1 MRLLLLAYPWLEL
14 LSLIQLGIKTNALIA
29 LGYVLIM
36 LLLGT
41 ALLRFVGAHAMSR
54 LREAQRSGL
63 LQQHLLVD
71 DLALAVAALLLMIP
85 GLVSDVFAV
94 VVLIGPLRRAAARV
108 LGGVSGVSG
117 PLNNDLVDTA
127 NRGGPKRSVS
137 SGEPVTLDGDFE
149 TVDRD

>member
-29 LGYVLIM
+29 LVYVLVM

-71 DLALAVAALLLMIP
+71 DLALAVVALLLMIP

-94 VVLIGPLRRAAARV
+94 VVLISPLRRAAARI
-108 LGGVSGVSG
+108 LGVSGVSQ
-117 PLNNDLVDTA
+117 PLDNDFGDTA
-127 NRGGPKRSVS
+127 NQSTPNRSAS
-137 SGEPVTLDGDFE
+137 SGEPVTLEGDYE
-149 TVDRD
+149 AVDRD

>member
-1 MRLLLLAYPWLEL
+1 
-14 LSLIQLGIKTNALIA
+14 
-29 LGYVLIM
+29 
-36 LLLGT
+36 
-41 ALLRFVGAHAMSR
+41 
-54 LREAQRSGL
+54 

-108 LGGVSGVSG
+108 LGVSGVSG
-117 PLNNDLVDTA
+117 PLNNDFVDTA

>member
-41 ALLRFVGAHAMSR
+41 ALLRFVGVHAMSR

-108 LGGVSGVSG
+108 LGVSGASG
-117 PLNNDLVDTA
+117 PLNNDFVDPA
-127 NRGGPKRSVS
+127 NRGGPHRSVS